1 MKLAEALSLRADL
14 QKRIAN
20 IGQRLNANAK
30 VQEGDKPAEDPY
42 QLLTELDEMI
52 QKLEK
57 LIARINRTNN
67 LTLDGDSSLTELIA
81 KRDALSYKISILR
94 EFLQNASAKVE
105 RYSNTEIRIES
116 TVKVSK
122 LQKQVDKL
130 SKELRELDI
139 RIQCLN
145 WSTELL

>member
-1 MKLAEALSLRADL
+1 MKLAEALRLRADL
-14 QKRIAN
+14 QKRIAS

-67 LTLDGDSSLTELIA
+67 LTMDGDSSLTELIA
-81 KRDALSYKISILR
+81 RRDALSYKISILR
-94 EFLQNASAKVE
+94 GFLQNASAKVE
-105 RYSNTEIRIES
+105 RYSNTEIRIQS

-130 SKELRELDI
+130 SKELRELDTQ
-139 RIQCLN
+139 IQCLN